1 MKIIS
6 KKGVSGLVELMLTVI
21 LWSGFTIWL
30 TIPWSLTRL
39 IPIFKPFQ
47 EFNTT
52 YRFFIT
58 AILYI
63 TGIPSLCIVY
73 EIRQCFKS
81 VNDNNPFI
89 YRNVKSLNRIG
100 YLSFFIAICYII
112 KIFIYPTI
120 LTIVISMIFVIAGFF
135 GIVLAEVFRLA
146 TVTKEENDLTI

>member
-6 KKGVSGLVELMLTVI
+6 KKGISGLVELMLTI
-21 LWSGFTIWL
+21 IMCSGFVIWL
-30 TIPWSLTRL
+30 TIPWSLTKL
-39 IPIFKPFQ
+39 VPIFKPFQ
-47 EFNTT
+47 EFNIT

-63 TGIPSLCIVY
+63 TGAPCIFIVY

-81 VNDNNPFI
+81 VNESNPFI
-89 YRNVKSLNRIG
+89 FRNVTSLNRIG
-100 YLSFFIAICYII
+100 YASFFIAICYIV
-112 KIFIYPTI
+112 KIFTYPTI

-146 TVTKEENDLTI
+146 VINKEENDLTI